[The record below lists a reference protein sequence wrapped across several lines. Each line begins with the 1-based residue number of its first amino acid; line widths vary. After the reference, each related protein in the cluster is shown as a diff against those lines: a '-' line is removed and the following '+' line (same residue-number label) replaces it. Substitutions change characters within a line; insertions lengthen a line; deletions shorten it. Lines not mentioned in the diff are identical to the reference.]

1 MARILS
7 GKRGGISEEHGIGK
21 DRNMGKE
28 ARALLEKGLISSD
41 QKKKKRHV
49 EVKNNNNNF

>member
-21 DRNMGKE
+21 DRNVGKE

-41 QKKKKRHV
+41 QKKKK
-49 EVKNNNNNF
+49 KDM